1 MGYEVEEEVNERIS
15 AMRQLQSLFSE
26 DGSRPSVWLR
36 NQRLISDEVLRQ
48 LERELDLSE
57 ARLLTGRMS
66 K

>member
-1 MGYEVEEEVNERIS
+1 MGYEVEEKVNERIS
-15 AMRQLQSLFSE
+15 AMRQLQSVFSE
-26 DGSRPSVWLR
+26 DGSRPAVRLR